1 MNFAFPNP
9 ALVAVGAIIKNRP
22 DVITRFIRAYV
33 RGMHRARTDPA
44 FTYKAMAKYTKIE
57 DTAVLQKA
65 YEFYMSKVLE
75 KAPYINMAG
84 VQNVLDDL
92 VKTFGCEKRQARAIR
107 RYAFSRDGREKRALE
122 GTLSIRHMARSFIF
136 SALLL
141 VAVTTVGG
149 GVAHA
154 QQNVAASYP
163 GIAGYNIPFWVAL
176 DAGEFKKAGLAVDP
190 VMISGGSKSVQNTI
204 IRRARFA
211 HVSGGVSV
219 QANLS
224 GADVTI
230 LTTRRTRC
238 PPRHHQPRTLE
249 LSGSAPAKRSVS
261 QASAVITISVY
272 AELVKKNGINP
283 DKDVTFLQMGGER
296 NRLTALERGAIAA
309 TIMSPPG
316 LFVAEAQG
324 YSRLGDLNAMG
335 MRYPE
340 LSIVGRKRDLKER
353 RDLVRRY
360 LRAYLESVRVMKGNR
375 DLTVRVI
382 EKYIHVGSKT
392 EALKTYDYF
401 VKSISDTLR
410 TEREG
415 ITEFLATLETKTRC
429 RNAIPTN
436 LSISRCWKRR

>member
-1 MNFAFPNP
+1 MMKF
-9 ALVAVGAIIKNRP
+9 
-22 DVITRFIRAYV
+22 
-33 RGMHRARTDPA
+33 HW
-44 FTYKAMAKYTKIE
+44 
-57 DTAVLQKA
+57 
-65 YEFYMSKVLE
+65 
-75 KAPYINMAG
+75 
-84 VQNVLDDL
+84 
-92 VKTFGCEKRQARAIR
+92 
-107 RYAFSRDGREKRALE
+107 
-122 GTLSIRHMARSFIF
+122 
-136 SALLL
+136 LLL
-141 VAVTTVGG
+141 ILARLTLGLG
-149 GVAHA
+149 ADAHA
-154 QQNVAASYP
+154 QQKVAASYP

-176 DAGEFKKAGLAVDP
+176 DGGEFKKAGLAVDP
-190 VMISGGSKSVQNTI
+190 VMISGGSKSMQ
-204 IRRARFA
+204 ALLSGGLDFA

-230 LTTRRTRC
+230 LATAAN
-238 PPRHHQPRTLE
+238 
-249 LSGSAPAKRSVS
+249 SMSAGVIAAKDVKTFHDLRGKKIGI
-261 QASAVITISVY
+261 ASFGGNNDIGLRFAF
-272 AELVKKNGINP
+272 KKNGINP
-283 DKDVTFLQMGGER
+283 DKEVTFLQMGGER

-324 YSRLGDLNAMG
+324 YSRLGDLSAMG

-382 EKYIHVGSKT
+382 EKYIHVGSKA

-401 VKSISDTLR
+401 VKSISDALR

-415 ITEFLATLETKTRC
+415 ITEFLATLETKTPGVSK
-429 RNAIPTN
+429 RNPNEFIDESVLEEVLKIP
-436 LSISRCWKRR
+436 

>member
-1 MNFAFPNP
+1 MMKFHWF
-9 ALVAVGAIIKNRP
+9 
-22 DVITRFIRAYV
+22 
-33 RGMHRARTDPA
+33 
-44 FTYKAMAKYTKIE
+44 
-57 DTAVLQKA
+57 
-65 YEFYMSKVLE
+65 
-75 KAPYINMAG
+75 
-84 VQNVLDDL
+84 
-92 VKTFGCEKRQARAIR
+92 
-107 RYAFSRDGREKRALE
+107 
-122 GTLSIRHMARSFIF
+122 
-136 SALLL
+136 LLL
-141 VAVTTVGG
+141 LAGLTLALGADT
-149 GVAHA
+149 HA
-154 QQNVAASYP
+154 QQKVAASYP
-163 GIAGYNIPFWVAL
+163 GIAGYNIPFWVGL
-176 DAGEFKKAGLAVDP
+176 DGGEFKKAGLEIDP
-190 VMISGGSKSVQNTI
+190 VMISGGSKSMQ
-204 IRRARFA
+204 ALLSGGLDFA

-230 LTTRRTRC
+230 LATAAN
-238 PPRHHQPRTLE
+238 
-249 LSGSAPAKRSVS
+249 SMSAGVIAAKDIKTFQDLRGKKIGI
-261 QASAVITISVY
+261 ASFGGNNDIGLRFAF
-272 AELVKKNGINP
+272 KKNGINP

-324 YSRLGDLNAMG
+324 YNRLGDLNAMG

-382 EKYIHVGSKT
+382 EKYIHVGSRT

-410 TEREG
+410 TERDG
-415 ITEFLATLETKTRC
+415 ITEFLATLETKTPGVSR
-429 RNAIPTN
+429 RNPNEFIDESM
-436 LSISRCWKRR
+436 LEEVLKVR

>member
-1 MNFAFPNP
+1 MMKFH
-9 ALVAVGAIIKNRP
+9 
-22 DVITRFIRAYV
+22 RF
-33 RGMHRARTDPA
+33 
-44 FTYKAMAKYTKIE
+44 
-57 DTAVLQKA
+57 
-65 YEFYMSKVLE
+65 
-75 KAPYINMAG
+75 
-84 VQNVLDDL
+84 
-92 VKTFGCEKRQARAIR
+92 
-107 RYAFSRDGREKRALE
+107 
-122 GTLSIRHMARSFIF
+122 
-136 SALLL
+136 LLL
-141 VAVTTVGG
+141 LAGLTLGLGADT
-149 GVAHA
+149 HA
-154 QQNVAASYP
+154 QQKVAASYP
-163 GIAGYNIPFWVAL
+163 GIAGYNIPFWVGL
-176 DAGEFKKAGLAVDP
+176 DGGEFKKAGLEIDP
-190 VMISGGSKSVQNTI
+190 VMISGGSKSMQ
-204 IRRARFA
+204 ALLSGGLDFA

-230 LTTRRTRC
+230 LATAAN
-238 PPRHHQPRTLE
+238 
-249 LSGSAPAKRSVS
+249 SMSAGVIAAKEIRSY
-261 QASAVITISVY
+261 QDLRGKKIGIASFGGNNDIGLRFAF
-272 AELVKKNGINP
+272 KKNGINP

-324 YSRLGDLNAMG
+324 YNRLGDLNAMG

-382 EKYIHVGSKT
+382 EKYIHVGSRT

-415 ITEFLATLETKTRC
+415 ITEFLATLEAKTPGVSK
-429 RNAIPTN
+429 RNANEFIDESV
-436 LSISRCWKRR
+436 LEEALKVR

>member
-1 MNFAFPNP
+1 
-9 ALVAVGAIIKNRP
+9 
-22 DVITRFIRAYV
+22 
-33 RGMHRARTDPA
+33 
-44 FTYKAMAKYTKIE
+44 
-57 DTAVLQKA
+57 
-65 YEFYMSKVLE
+65 
-75 KAPYINMAG
+75 
-84 VQNVLDDL
+84 
-92 VKTFGCEKRQARAIR
+92 
-107 RYAFSRDGREKRALE
+107 
-122 GTLSIRHMARSFIF
+122 MARSFIF

-141 VAVTTVGG
+141 VAVTIVSS

-154 QQNVAASYP
+154 QQKVAASYP

-176 DAGEFKKAGLAVDP
+176 DAGEFKKAGLEVDP
-190 VMISGGSKSVQNTI
+190 VMISGGSKSMQ
-204 IRRARFA
+204 ALLSGGLDFA

-230 LTTRRTRC
+230 LATAAN
-238 PPRHHQPRTLE
+238 
-249 LSGSAPAKRSVS
+249 SMSAGVIAAKDIKTFQDLRGKKIGI
-261 QASAVITISVY
+261 ASFGGNNDIGLRFAF
-272 AELVKKNGINP
+272 KKNGINP

-360 LRAYLESVRVMKGNR
+360 LRACLESVRVMRGNR

-401 VKSISDTLR
+401 VKSISDMLR

-415 ITEFLATLETKTRC
+415 ITEFLATLETKTPGVSK
-429 RNAIPTN
+429 RNPNEFIDESVLEEVLKA
-436 LSISRCWKRR
+436 R

>member
-1 MNFAFPNP
+1 MMKF
-9 ALVAVGAIIKNRP
+9 
-22 DVITRFIRAYV
+22 
-33 RGMHRARTDPA
+33 HW
-44 FTYKAMAKYTKIE
+44 
-57 DTAVLQKA
+57 
-65 YEFYMSKVLE
+65 
-75 KAPYINMAG
+75 
-84 VQNVLDDL
+84 
-92 VKTFGCEKRQARAIR
+92 
-107 RYAFSRDGREKRALE
+107 
-122 GTLSIRHMARSFIF
+122 
-136 SALLL
+136 LLL
-141 VAVTTVGG
+141 ILAGLTLGLG
-149 GVAHA
+149 ADAHA
-154 QQNVAASYP
+154 QQRVAASYP

-176 DAGEFKKAGLAVDP
+176 DGGEFQKAGLAVDP
-190 VMISGGSKSVQNTI
+190 VMISGGSKSMQ
-204 IRRARFA
+204 ALLSGGLDFA

-230 LTTRRTRC
+230 LATAAN
-238 PPRHHQPRTLE
+238 
-249 LSGSAPAKRSVS
+249 SMSAGVIAAKDVKTFQDLRGKKIGI
-261 QASAVITISVY
+261 ASFGGNNDIGLRFAF
-272 AELVKKNGINP
+272 KKNGINP
-283 DKDVTFLQMGGER
+283 DKEVTFLQMGGER
-296 NRLTALERGAIAA
+296 NRLTALERGAISA

-324 YSRLGDLNAMG
+324 YSRLGDLSAMG

-382 EKYIHVGSKT
+382 EKYIHVGSKA

-415 ITEFLATLETKTRC
+415 ITEFLATLETKMPGVSK
-429 RNAIPTN
+429 RNPNEFIDESV
-436 LSISRCWKRR
+436 LEEVLKVR

>member
-1 MNFAFPNP
+1 MMKF
-9 ALVAVGAIIKNRP
+9 
-22 DVITRFIRAYV
+22 
-33 RGMHRARTDPA
+33 HW
-44 FTYKAMAKYTKIE
+44 
-57 DTAVLQKA
+57 
-65 YEFYMSKVLE
+65 
-75 KAPYINMAG
+75 
-84 VQNVLDDL
+84 
-92 VKTFGCEKRQARAIR
+92 
-107 RYAFSRDGREKRALE
+107 FS
-122 GTLSIRHMARSFIF
+122 
-136 SALLL
+136 LLL
-141 VAVTTVGG
+141 AGLTLALGADT
-149 GVAHA
+149 HA
-154 QQNVAASYP
+154 QQKVAASYP
-163 GIAGYNIPFWVAL
+163 GIAGYNIPFWVGL
-176 DAGEFKKAGLAVDP
+176 DGGEFKKAGLEIDP
-190 VMISGGSKSVQNTI
+190 VMISGGSKSMQ
-204 IRRARFA
+204 ALLSGGLDFA

-230 LTTRRTRC
+230 LATAAN
-238 PPRHHQPRTLE
+238 
-249 LSGSAPAKRSVS
+249 SMSAGVIAAKDIKTFQDLRGKKIGI
-261 QASAVITISVY
+261 ASFGGNNDIGLRFAF
-272 AELVKKNGINP
+272 KKNGINP

-324 YSRLGDLNAMG
+324 YNRLGDLNAMG

-410 TEREG
+410 TERDG
-415 ITEFLATLETKTRC
+415 ITEFLATLEAKTPGVSK
-429 RNAIPTN
+429 RNANEFIDESV
-436 LSISRCWKRR
+436 LEEALKVR

>member
-1 MNFAFPNP
+1 MMKFHWF
-9 ALVAVGAIIKNRP
+9 
-22 DVITRFIRAYV
+22 
-33 RGMHRARTDPA
+33 
-44 FTYKAMAKYTKIE
+44 
-57 DTAVLQKA
+57 
-65 YEFYMSKVLE
+65 
-75 KAPYINMAG
+75 
-84 VQNVLDDL
+84 
-92 VKTFGCEKRQARAIR
+92 
-107 RYAFSRDGREKRALE
+107 
-122 GTLSIRHMARSFIF
+122 
-136 SALLL
+136 LLL
-141 VAVTTVGG
+141 LAGLTLALGADT
-149 GVAHA
+149 HA
-154 QQNVAASYP
+154 QQKVAASYP
-163 GIAGYNIPFWVAL
+163 GIAGYNIPFWVGL
-176 DAGEFKKAGLAVDP
+176 DGGEFKKAGLEIDP
-190 VMISGGSKSVQNTI
+190 VMISGGSKSMQ
-204 IRRARFA
+204 ALLSGGLDFA

-230 LTTRRTRC
+230 LATAAN
-238 PPRHHQPRTLE
+238 
-249 LSGSAPAKRSVS
+249 SMSAGVIAAKDIKTFQDLRGKKIGI
-261 QASAVITISVY
+261 ASFGGNNDIGLRFAF
-272 AELVKKNGINP
+272 KKNGINP

-324 YSRLGDLNAMG
+324 YNRLGDLNAMG

-410 TEREG
+410 TERDG
-415 ITEFLATLETKTRC
+415 ITEFLATLEAKTPGVSK
-429 RNAIPTN
+429 RNANEFIDESV
-436 LSISRCWKRR
+436 LEEALKVR

>member
-1 MNFAFPNP
+1 MMKF
-9 ALVAVGAIIKNRP
+9 
-22 DVITRFIRAYV
+22 
-33 RGMHRARTDPA
+33 HW
-44 FTYKAMAKYTKIE
+44 
-57 DTAVLQKA
+57 
-65 YEFYMSKVLE
+65 
-75 KAPYINMAG
+75 
-84 VQNVLDDL
+84 
-92 VKTFGCEKRQARAIR
+92 
-107 RYAFSRDGREKRALE
+107 
-122 GTLSIRHMARSFIF
+122 
-136 SALLL
+136 LLL
-141 VAVTTVGG
+141 ILARLTLGLG
-149 GVAHA
+149 ADAHA
-154 QQNVAASYP
+154 QQKVAASYP

-176 DAGEFKKAGLAVDP
+176 DGGEFKKAGLAVDP
-190 VMISGGSKSVQNTI
+190 VMISGGSTSMQ
-204 IRRARFA
+204 ALLSGGLDFA
-211 HVSGGVSV
+211 QVSGGVSV

-230 LTTRRTRC
+230 LATAAN
-238 PPRHHQPRTLE
+238 
-249 LSGSAPAKRSVS
+249 SMSAGVIAAKDVKTFHDLRGKRIGI
-261 QASAVITISVY
+261 ASFGGNNDIGLRFAF
-272 AELVKKNGINP
+272 KKNGINP
-283 DKDVTFLQMGGER
+283 DKEVTFLQMGGER

-324 YSRLGDLNAMG
+324 YNRFGDLNAMG

-382 EKYIHVGSKT
+382 EKYIHVGSKA

-415 ITEFLATLETKTRC
+415 ITEFLATLETKTPGVSK
-429 RNAIPTN
+429 RNPNEFIDESVLEEVLKA
-436 LSISRCWKRR
+436 R

>member
-1 MNFAFPNP
+1 
-9 ALVAVGAIIKNRP
+9 
-22 DVITRFIRAYV
+22 
-33 RGMHRARTDPA
+33 
-44 FTYKAMAKYTKIE
+44 
-57 DTAVLQKA
+57 
-65 YEFYMSKVLE
+65 
-75 KAPYINMAG
+75 
-84 VQNVLDDL
+84 
-92 VKTFGCEKRQARAIR
+92 
-107 RYAFSRDGREKRALE
+107 
-122 GTLSIRHMARSFIF
+122 MARSFIF

-141 VAVTTVGG
+141 VAVTIVSS

-154 QQNVAASYP
+154 QQKVAASYP

-176 DAGEFKKAGLAVDP
+176 DAGEFKKAGLEVDP
-190 VMISGGSKSVQNTI
+190 VMISGGSKSMQ
-204 IRRARFA
+204 ALLSGGLDFA

-230 LTTRRTRC
+230 LATAANSMSAGVIAAKDIRTFQDLR
-238 PPRHHQPRTLE
+238 
-249 LSGSAPAKRSVS
+249 GKKIGI
-261 QASAVITISVY
+261 ASFGGNNDIGLRFAF
-272 AELVKKNGINP
+272 KKNGINP
-283 DKDVTFLQMGGER
+283 DKEVTFLQMGGER

-324 YSRLGDLNAMG
+324 YSRLGDLNTMG

-415 ITEFLATLETKTRC
+415 ITEFLATLETKTPGVSK
-429 RNAIPTN
+429 RNPNEFIDESVLEEA
-436 LSISRCWKRR
+436 LKAR

>member
-1 MNFAFPNP
+1 MMKF
-9 ALVAVGAIIKNRP
+9 
-22 DVITRFIRAYV
+22 
-33 RGMHRARTDPA
+33 HW
-44 FTYKAMAKYTKIE
+44 
-57 DTAVLQKA
+57 
-65 YEFYMSKVLE
+65 
-75 KAPYINMAG
+75 
-84 VQNVLDDL
+84 
-92 VKTFGCEKRQARAIR
+92 
-107 RYAFSRDGREKRALE
+107 
-122 GTLSIRHMARSFIF
+122 
-136 SALLL
+136 LLL
-141 VAVTTVGG
+141 ILAGLTLGLG
-149 GVAHA
+149 ADAHA
-154 QQNVAASYP
+154 QQRVAASYP

-176 DAGEFKKAGLAVDP
+176 DGGEFKKAGLAVDP
-190 VMISGGSKSVQNTI
+190 VMISGGSKSMQ
-204 IRRARFA
+204 ALLSGGLDFA

-230 LTTRRTRC
+230 LATAAN
-238 PPRHHQPRTLE
+238 
-249 LSGSAPAKRSVS
+249 SMSAGVIAAKDVKTFHDLRGKKIGI
-261 QASAVITISVY
+261 ASFGGNNDIGLRFAF
-272 AELVKKNGINP
+272 KKNGINP
-283 DKDVTFLQMGGER
+283 DKEVTFLQMGGER

-324 YSRLGDLNAMG
+324 YNRLGDLNAMG

-360 LRAYLESVRVMKGNR
+360 LRAYLESVRVMKSNR

-382 EKYIHVGSKT
+382 EKYIHVGSKA

-415 ITEFLATLETKTRC
+415 ITEFLATLETKTPGVSK
-429 RNAIPTN
+429 RNPNEFIDESV
-436 LSISRCWKRR
+436 LEEVLKVR

>member
-1 MNFAFPNP
+1 MKF
-9 ALVAVGAIIKNRP
+9 
-22 DVITRFIRAYV
+22 
-33 RGMHRARTDPA
+33 HW
-44 FTYKAMAKYTKIE
+44 
-57 DTAVLQKA
+57 
-65 YEFYMSKVLE
+65 
-75 KAPYINMAG
+75 
-84 VQNVLDDL
+84 
-92 VKTFGCEKRQARAIR
+92 
-107 RYAFSRDGREKRALE
+107 
-122 GTLSIRHMARSFIF
+122 
-136 SALLL
+136 LLL
-141 VAVTTVGG
+141 ILAGLTLGLG
-149 GVAHA
+149 ADAHA
-154 QQNVAASYP
+154 QQKVAASYP

-176 DAGEFKKAGLAVDP
+176 DGGEFKKAGLEVDP
-190 VMISGGSKSVQNTI
+190 VIISGGSKSMQ
-204 IRRARFA
+204 ALLSGGLDFA

-230 LTTRRTRC
+230 LATAAN
-238 PPRHHQPRTLE
+238 
-249 LSGSAPAKRSVS
+249 SMSAGVIAAKDIKTFQDLRGKKIGI
-261 QASAVITISVY
+261 ASFGGNNDIGLRFAF
-272 AELVKKNGINP
+272 KKNGINP

-324 YSRLGDLNAMG
+324 YNRLGDLNAMG

-415 ITEFLATLETKTRC
+415 ITEFLATLEAKTPGVSK
-429 RNAIPTN
+429 RNANEFIDESV
-436 LSISRCWKRR
+436 LEEALKSR

>member
-1 MNFAFPNP
+1 MMKF
-9 ALVAVGAIIKNRP
+9 
-22 DVITRFIRAYV
+22 
-33 RGMHRARTDPA
+33 HW
-44 FTYKAMAKYTKIE
+44 
-57 DTAVLQKA
+57 
-65 YEFYMSKVLE
+65 
-75 KAPYINMAG
+75 
-84 VQNVLDDL
+84 
-92 VKTFGCEKRQARAIR
+92 
-107 RYAFSRDGREKRALE
+107 
-122 GTLSIRHMARSFIF
+122 
-136 SALLL
+136 LLL
-141 VAVTTVGG
+141 ILAGLTLGLG
-149 GVAHA
+149 ADAHA
-154 QQNVAASYP
+154 QQRVAASYP

-176 DAGEFKKAGLAVDP
+176 DGGEFKKAGLAVDP
-190 VMISGGSKSVQNTI
+190 VMISGGSKSMQ
-204 IRRARFA
+204 ALLSGGLDFA

-230 LTTRRTRC
+230 LATAAN
-238 PPRHHQPRTLE
+238 
-249 LSGSAPAKRSVS
+249 SMSAGVIAAKDVKTFQDLRGKKIGI
-261 QASAVITISVY
+261 ASFGGNNDIGLRFAF
-272 AELVKKNGINP
+272 KKNGINP
-283 DKDVTFLQMGGER
+283 DKEVTFLQMGGER

-324 YSRLGDLNAMG
+324 YSRLGDLSAMG

-360 LRAYLESVRVMKGNR
+360 LRAYLESVRVMKSNR

-382 EKYIHVGSKT
+382 EKYIHVGSKA

-415 ITEFLATLETKTRC
+415 ITEFLATLETKTPGVSK
-429 RNAIPTN
+429 RNPNEFIDESV
-436 LSISRCWKRR
+436 LEEVLKVR

>member
-1 MNFAFPNP
+1 
-9 ALVAVGAIIKNRP
+9 
-22 DVITRFIRAYV
+22 
-33 RGMHRARTDPA
+33 
-44 FTYKAMAKYTKIE
+44 
-57 DTAVLQKA
+57 
-65 YEFYMSKVLE
+65 
-75 KAPYINMAG
+75 
-84 VQNVLDDL
+84 
-92 VKTFGCEKRQARAIR
+92 
-107 RYAFSRDGREKRALE
+107 
-122 GTLSIRHMARSFIF
+122 MARSFIF

-141 VAVTTVGG
+141 VAVTIVSS

-154 QQNVAASYP
+154 QQKVAASYP

-176 DAGEFKKAGLAVDP
+176 DAGEFKKAGLEVDP
-190 VMISGGSKSVQNTI
+190 VMISGGSKSMQ
-204 IRRARFA
+204 ALLSGGLDFA

-219 QANLS
+219 QANLI

-230 LTTRRTRC
+230 LATAANSMSAGVIAAKDIRTFQDLR
-238 PPRHHQPRTLE
+238 
-249 LSGSAPAKRSVS
+249 GKKIGI
-261 QASAVITISVY
+261 ASFGGNNDIGLRFAF
-272 AELVKKNGINP
+272 KKNGINP
-283 DKDVTFLQMGGER
+283 DKEVTFLQMGGER

-415 ITEFLATLETKTRC
+415 ITEFLATLETKTPGVSK
-429 RNAIPTN
+429 RNPNEFIDESVLEEA
-436 LSISRCWKRR
+436 LKAR

>member
-1 MNFAFPNP
+1 MMKF
-9 ALVAVGAIIKNRP
+9 
-22 DVITRFIRAYV
+22 
-33 RGMHRARTDPA
+33 HW
-44 FTYKAMAKYTKIE
+44 
-57 DTAVLQKA
+57 
-65 YEFYMSKVLE
+65 
-75 KAPYINMAG
+75 
-84 VQNVLDDL
+84 
-92 VKTFGCEKRQARAIR
+92 
-107 RYAFSRDGREKRALE
+107 
-122 GTLSIRHMARSFIF
+122 
-136 SALLL
+136 LLL
-141 VAVTTVGG
+141 ILAGLTLGLG
-149 GVAHA
+149 ADAHA
-154 QQNVAASYP
+154 QQKVAASYP

-176 DAGEFKKAGLAVDP
+176 DGGEFKKAGLAVDP
-190 VMISGGSKSVQNTI
+190 VMISGGSKSMQ
-204 IRRARFA
+204 ALLSGGLDFA

-230 LTTRRTRC
+230 LATAAN
-238 PPRHHQPRTLE
+238 
-249 LSGSAPAKRSVS
+249 SMSAGVIAAKDVKTFQDLRGKRIGI
-261 QASAVITISVY
+261 ASFGGNNDIGLRFAF
-272 AELVKKNGINP
+272 KKNGINP
-283 DKDVTFLQMGGER
+283 DKEVTFLQMGGER

-324 YSRLGDLNAMG
+324 YNRLGDLNAMG

-382 EKYIHVGSKT
+382 EKYIHVGSKA

-415 ITEFLATLETKTRC
+415 ITEFLATLETKTPGVSK
-429 RNAIPTN
+429 RNPNEFIDESVLEEVLKA
-436 LSISRCWKRR
+436 K

>member
-1 MNFAFPNP
+1 MMKF
-9 ALVAVGAIIKNRP
+9 
-22 DVITRFIRAYV
+22 
-33 RGMHRARTDPA
+33 HW
-44 FTYKAMAKYTKIE
+44 
-57 DTAVLQKA
+57 
-65 YEFYMSKVLE
+65 
-75 KAPYINMAG
+75 
-84 VQNVLDDL
+84 
-92 VKTFGCEKRQARAIR
+92 
-107 RYAFSRDGREKRALE
+107 
-122 GTLSIRHMARSFIF
+122 
-136 SALLL
+136 LLL
-141 VAVTTVGG
+141 ILAGLTLGLG
-149 GVAHA
+149 ADAHA
-154 QQNVAASYP
+154 QQRVAASYP

-176 DAGEFKKAGLAVDP
+176 DGGEFKKAGLAVDP
-190 VMISGGSKSVQNTI
+190 VMISGGSKSMQ
-204 IRRARFA
+204 ALLSGGLDFA

-230 LTTRRTRC
+230 LATAAN
-238 PPRHHQPRTLE
+238 
-249 LSGSAPAKRSVS
+249 SMSAGVIAAKDVKTFQDLRGKKIGI
-261 QASAVITISVY
+261 ASFGGNNDIGLRFAF
-272 AELVKKNGINP
+272 KKNGINP
-283 DKDVTFLQMGGER
+283 DKEVTFLQMGGER

-340 LSIVGRKRDLKER
+340 LSIVGRKRDVKER

-360 LRAYLESVRVMKGNR
+360 LRAYLESVRVMKSNR

-382 EKYIHVGSKT
+382 EKYIHVGSKA

-415 ITEFLATLETKTRC
+415 ITEFLATLETKTPGVSK
-429 RNAIPTN
+429 RNPNEFIDESVLEEVLKA
-436 LSISRCWKRR
+436 K

>member
-1 MNFAFPNP
+1 
-9 ALVAVGAIIKNRP
+9 
-22 DVITRFIRAYV
+22 
-33 RGMHRARTDPA
+33 
-44 FTYKAMAKYTKIE
+44 
-57 DTAVLQKA
+57 
-65 YEFYMSKVLE
+65 
-75 KAPYINMAG
+75 
-84 VQNVLDDL
+84 
-92 VKTFGCEKRQARAIR
+92 
-107 RYAFSRDGREKRALE
+107 
-122 GTLSIRHMARSFIF
+122 MARSFIF

-141 VAVTTVGG
+141 VAVTIVSS

-154 QQNVAASYP
+154 QQKVAASYP

-176 DAGEFKKAGLAVDP
+176 GASEFKKAGLEVDP
-190 VMISGGSKSVQNTI
+190 VMISGGSKSMQ
-204 IRRARFA
+204 ALLSGGLDFA

-224 GADVTI
+224 GADVAI
-230 LTTRRTRC
+230 LATAAN
-238 PPRHHQPRTLE
+238 
-249 LSGSAPAKRSVS
+249 SMSAGVIAAKDIKTFQDLRGKKIGI
-261 QASAVITISVY
+261 ASFGGNNDIGLRFAF
-272 AELVKKNGINP
+272 KKNGINP

-415 ITEFLATLETKTRC
+415 ITEFLATLETKTPGVSK
-429 RNAIPTN
+429 RNPNEFIDESVLDEA
-436 LSISRCWKRR
+436 LKAR

>member
-1 MNFAFPNP
+1 MMKF
-9 ALVAVGAIIKNRP
+9 
-22 DVITRFIRAYV
+22 
-33 RGMHRARTDPA
+33 HW
-44 FTYKAMAKYTKIE
+44 
-57 DTAVLQKA
+57 
-65 YEFYMSKVLE
+65 
-75 KAPYINMAG
+75 
-84 VQNVLDDL
+84 
-92 VKTFGCEKRQARAIR
+92 
-107 RYAFSRDGREKRALE
+107 
-122 GTLSIRHMARSFIF
+122 
-136 SALLL
+136 LLL
-141 VAVTTVGG
+141 ILAGLTLGLG
-149 GVAHA
+149 ADAHA
-154 QQNVAASYP
+154 QQKVAASYP

-176 DAGEFKKAGLAVDP
+176 DGGEFKKAGLAVDP
-190 VMISGGSKSVQNTI
+190 VMISGGSKSMQ
-204 IRRARFA
+204 ALLSGGLDFA

-230 LTTRRTRC
+230 LATAAN
-238 PPRHHQPRTLE
+238 
-249 LSGSAPAKRSVS
+249 SMSAGVIAAKDVKTFHDLRGKKIGI
-261 QASAVITISVY
+261 ASFGGNNDIGLRFAF
-272 AELVKKNGINP
+272 KKNGINP
-283 DKDVTFLQMGGER
+283 DKEVTFLQMGGER

-324 YSRLGDLNAMG
+324 YNRLGDLNAMG

-382 EKYIHVGSKT
+382 EKYIHVGSKA

-401 VKSISDTLR
+401 VKSISDALR

-415 ITEFLATLETKTRC
+415 ITEFLATLETKMPGVSK
-429 RNAIPTN
+429 RNPNEFIDESVLEEMLKVP
-436 LSISRCWKRR
+436 